1 MFKMLLDLI
10 SKLFYKSKPTETV
23 EEKPIGNYVLIVKD
37 DYTKMKMGEYCEYI
51 VSSLEGPIGT
61 GHIAIGNSTRLAL
74 KWLNEM
80 GGMDVINRYYHVYG
94 FTPIEAVRYLLNTGC
109 AWKGD
114 LSALEGG
121 RGSNPIVIAYMA
133 WYIKQSKGLK
143 VKIEKWSGNRLVIT
157 VGNIYHDRTNETIT
171 SGDLITPLLVDR
183 VKMVNELFKDKI
195 IDDINVN
202 GQQHGYWGTLEVA
215 HCIRSALYSKEFNIV
230 GNSIFLDHDNYIK
243 LTLNEEKKDDQ
254 ATH

>member
-1 MFKMLLDLI
+1 MFKLFLDLI

-51 VSSLEGPIGT
+51 VSSLEGPSGT

-114 LSALEGG
+114 LSTLELGG
-121 RGSNPIVIAYMA
+121 RPNPITAAYMA
-133 WYIKQSKGLK
+133 WYIKQPKGLK

-202 GQQHGYWGTLEVA
+202 GQQRGYVDLNKVV
-215 HCIRSALYSKEFNIV
+215 HCIRSSLYSKKFDIV
-230 GNSIFLDHDNYIK
+230 GSNILLDHDNNIQ
-243 LTLNEEKKDDQ
+243 LTLSEEKKDDQ

>member
-1 MFKMLLDLI
+1 M
-10 SKLFYKSKPTETV
+10 
-23 EEKPIGNYVLIVKD
+23 
-37 DYTKMKMGEYCEYI
+37 
-51 VSSLEGPIGT
+51 
-61 GHIAIGNSTRLAL
+61 
-74 KWLNEM
+74 
-80 GGMDVINRYYHVYG
+80 INRYYHVYG

-195 IDDINVN
+195 IDDTNVN
-202 GQQHGYWGTLEVA
+202 GQQHGYWGTVEVA
-215 HCIRSALYSKEFNIV
+215 HCIRSALYSKKFDIV
-230 GNSIFLDHDNYIK
+230 GTNILLDYDNNIQ
-243 LTLNEEKKDDQ
+243 LTLSEEKKDD
-254 ATH
+254 

>member
-1 MFKMLLDLI
+1 MFKTILESI
-10 SKLFYKSKPTETV
+10 SRLFRKSEPTEVKV
-23 EEKPIGNYVLIVKD
+23 EEPVGDAVFIIKD

-51 VSSLEGPIGT
+51 VSSLEGPVGT
-61 GHIAIGNSTRLAL
+61 GHIAIGNSTRFAL

-121 RGSNPIVIAYMA
+121 SRPNPIVAAYMA
-133 WYIKQSKGLK
+133 WYIKQPKELK

-157 VGNIYHDRTNETIT
+157 VGNIYHDITNETIT
-171 SGDLITPLLVDR
+171 SGGLITPLLVDR

-215 HCIRSALYSKEFNIV
+215 HCIRSALYSKKFDIIGSNIL
-230 GNSIFLDHDNYIK
+230 LDYDNNIQ
-243 LTLNEEKKDDQ
+243 LTLSEKKKDD
-254 ATH
+254 

>member
-1 MFKMLLDLI
+1 MFKSILESI
-10 SKLFYKSKPTETV
+10 SRLFRKSEPTEVKV
-23 EEKPIGNYVLIVKD
+23 EEPVGDAVFIIKD

-51 VSSLEGPIGT
+51 VSSLEGPVGT
-61 GHIAIGNSTRLAL
+61 GHIAIGNSTRFAL

-121 RGSNPIVIAYMA
+121 SRSNPIVAAYMA
-133 WYIKQSKGLK
+133 WYIKQSKELK
-143 VKIEKWSGNRLVIT
+143 VKIEKWSGDRLVIT
-157 VGNIYHDRTNETIT
+157 VSNIYHDRTNEQIT

-183 VKMVNELFKDKI
+183 IKMVNELFKDKI

-215 HCIRSALYSKEFNIV
+215 HCIRSALYSKKFDIIGSNIL
-230 GNSIFLDHDNYIK
+230 LDHYNK
-243 LTLNEEKKDDQ
+243 VQLTLSEEKKDDQ

>member
-1 MFKMLLDLI
+1 MFKTILESI
-10 SKLFYKSKPTETV
+10 SRLFRKSEPTEVKV
-23 EEKPIGNYVLIVKD
+23 EEPVGDAVFIIKD

-51 VSSLEGPIGT
+51 VSSLEGPVGT
-61 GHIAIGNSTRLAL
+61 GTIAIGNSTRFAL

-157 VGNIYHDRTNETIT
+157 VGNKYHDRTNETIT

-215 HCIRSALYSKEFNIV
+215 HCIRSALYSKKFDIIGSNIL
-230 GNSIFLDHDNYIK
+230 LDYDNNIQ
-243 LTLNEEKKDDQ
+243 LTLSEEKKDD
-254 ATH
+254 